1 MIYSNIFYFKKICK
15 IGGTEQFLYE
25 IAKKYN
31 QYDITVFY
39 DESDTVQLKRL
50 RKYIRCK
57 KRIPGEKVECHRAFF
72 NFNIDMI
79 DDVESVDN
87 YYAFVSHAIYQE
99 LGYHPP
105 INHPKLNHFIGVSQ
119 YSCDKL
125 EEFAKVIKKEIKAQK
140 CYNPLTLEPK
150 EKVIRIVSAGR
161 LNDRTKDN
169 GRTIKLINALD
180 KYAREHNKHYMWTI
194 FSNPI
199 DFKIE
204 SPNVVLAKPRV
215 DVRPYISA
223 ADFVVQLSNDME
235 TYCYTN
241 QEALGY
247 GVRIITTPLTVNK
260 ELGIPEEANLICNWD
275 MSNVDEIARR
285 VFEEEY
291 KKFNY
296 KVPEDSWNNLLIKNN
311 STYLEEERNMKY
323 KVRATSK
330 FKDYHRFPL
339 ELGYIPEEG
348 EIFMIDDQ
356 ERLDMF
362 LGNNDVFEKFVELV
376 EEVKEVPKEKKETA
390 MLSKKP
396 NKKIEK
402 RK

>member
-1 MIYSNIFYFKKICK
+1 MIYSNIYYFKRISA

-31 QYDITVFY
+31 KYDITIFY
-39 DESDTVQLKRL
+39 DSADRFQLRRL
-50 RKYIRCK
+50 RQYLRCR
-57 KRIPGEKVECHRAFF
+57 KRVPGEKVICHRAFF

-79 DDVESVDN
+79 DDVESIDN

-105 INHPKLNHFIGVSQ
+105 IDHPKLNHFIGVSQ

-125 EEFAKVIKKEIKAQK
+125 KEFAKTIGKDIEVER

-161 LNDRTKDN
+161 LDDKTKDN

-180 KYAREHNKHYMWTI
+180 KYATEHNRHYIWTI

-199 DFKIE
+199 SFGI
-204 SPNVVLAKPRV
+204 SSSNVVLMKPRV
-215 DVRPYISA
+215 DVRPYIAA

-296 KVPEDSWNNLLIKNN
+296 KVPEDSWESIIDRVPNNYINEK
-311 STYLEEERNMKY
+311 EKIMKAR
-323 KVRATSK
+323 VIQN
-330 FKDYHRFPL
+330 FKDKYTGEDYPVDKVLEITRERFEEIL
-339 ELGYIPEEG
+339 EV
-348 EIFMIDDQ
+348 
-356 ERLDMF
+356 
-362 LGNNDVFEKFVELV
+362 GNLV
-376 EEVKEVPKEKKETA
+376 EEIKEEEPIIEKEEKIKEEVKPKKET
-390 MLSKKP
+390 KK
-396 NKKIEK
+396 KKK
-402 RK
+402 